1 MNELETLFQEKL
13 SIRAVEDKPSA
24 LDRIGYLCPSRYFRF
39 FMLYDRSSNSTCW
52 LPEGYNA

>member
-1 MNELETLFQEKL
+1 MDKLETLLQQQV
-13 SIRAVEDKPSA
+13 SIREAEDGPSA